1 MAYEEDIARWLQEAA
16 ELDAK
21 GEDALPDGRKPKEVA
36 EQKIEQC
43 LRYDKTN
50 PDALAAWVALY
61 VRTGRGPLVM
71 KRLNRIVRNNPEAV
85 GPYRAIAAFMRI
97 TGKLDLAIHYFNNLL
112 HEVPDSVKPIV
123 HLSLG
128 ELYACQGNLSELR
141 TQRDLL
147 AQYPPVDPLLQGMLY
162 LEDNDDAGILKLS
175 EQVTDDETMKYT
187 LWGMI
192 AEAQGDL
199 NNAGQ
204 YYFHVSNQERPT
216 WFALNSLAI
225 MWLNNKNVEYARAYL
240 DKAEA
245 LTANAPEVWLTK
257 ARIYQEMELSD
268 KVRAIKQKL
277 VTLEGCFSRTRKMAN
292 RMLW

>member
-1 MAYEEDIARWLQEAA
+1 MAYEEDIARWLQEAV
-16 ELDAK
+16 EMDAK
-21 GEDALPDGRKPKEVA
+21 EEETLPDGRSPKEVA

-43 LRYDKTN
+43 LRYDTTN
-50 PDALAAWVALY
+50 ADALAALVGLY
-61 VRTGRGPLVM
+61 VRSGRGPLVM
-71 KRLNRIVRNNPEAV
+71 KRLNRIVRDNPEAV

-97 TGKLDLAIHYFNNLL
+97 TGKLSLAVQYFQNLL
-112 HEVPDSVKPIV
+112 ADVPESVKPII
-123 HLSLG
+123 HLSLA
-128 ELYACQGNLSELR
+128 ELYASQGNLGELR
-141 TQRDLL
+141 IHRELL

-162 LEDNDDAGILKLS
+162 LEDNEANGILKLS
-175 EQVTDDETMKYT
+175 EYITDDEAMKYT

-204 YYFHVSNQERPT
+204 YYFHVSNQEQPT

-225 MWLNNKNVEYARAYL
+225 MWLNNKNIEYARAYL
-240 DKAEA
+240 ERAEDLA
-245 LTANAPEVWLTK
+245 ANAPEVWLTK
-257 ARIYQEMELSD
+257 ARIYQEMQLPD

-277 VTLEGCFSRTRKMAN
+277 ISLQGCFSRTRKMAQ

>member
-16 ELDAK
+16 EMDAK
-21 GEDALPDGRKPKEVA
+21 EEETLPDGRSPKEVA

-43 LRYDKTN
+43 LRYDTTN
-50 PDALAAWVALY
+50 GDALSALVGLY
-61 VRTGRGPLVM
+61 VRSGRGPLVM
-71 KRLNRIVRNNPEAV
+71 KRLNRIVRDNPEAV

-97 TGKLDLAIHYFNNLL
+97 TGKLSLAVQYFQNLL
-112 HEVPDSVKPIV
+112 AEVPETVKPII
-123 HLSLG
+123 HLSLA
-128 ELYACQGNLSELR
+128 ELYASQGNLGELR
-141 TQRDLL
+141 THRDLL

-162 LEDNDDAGILKLS
+162 LEDNEANGILKLS
-175 EQVTDDETMKYT
+175 EQITDDETMKYT

-204 YYFHVSNQERPT
+204 YYFHVSNQEQPT

-225 MWLNNKNVEYARAYL
+225 MWLNNKNIEYARAYL
-240 DKAEA
+240 ERAEA
-245 LTANAPEVWLTK
+245 IAANAPEVWLTK
-257 ARIYQEMELSD
+257 ARIYQEMQLPD

-277 VTLEGCFSRTRKMAN
+277 ISLEGCFSRTRKMAQ